1 MPIATNVQ
9 VVKARQSCVT
19 RVAAILAAGVLACA
33 GATTAFAGPPA
44 EQQAQPAP
52 SPPVDRV
59 NVQVPNAQVPN
70 AQVPNTQIQNSQAKT
85 PQAKAAAQKPPA
97 HPKTSRSVPA
107 VAATSAAADTS
118 SITPR
123 GRVYLF
129 RGALGLI
136 FSRGMDRLTEKL
148 QRAGLTADV
157 YEFTICSL
165 ITSNAVDTYKRDP
178 APIILIGHSMGGRC
192 ALQFAE
198 TLQAENIPV
207 SLIVTID
214 PAHLSPEVP
223 TNVERFINIF
233 LSKDVLGG
241 GNIKAVQGFPGH
253 FASYDLDRHDE
264 VLHISIDKM
273 DAIHQQIVAK
283 VRDITMTP
291 VKAEGEIVQL
301 RYVVPPNEPTELWD
315 SGVAVT
321 ARAGDTLQ
329 TLASEFHVP
338 LWSLTQA
345 NSMSDSTPLT
355 EGQRVVVPRHLAPP
369 APVTAVAQPVPP
381 SQPGSSGVLAK
392 QSDRVAR

>member
-1 MPIATNVQ
+1 VQ

-70 AQVPNTQIQNSQAKT
+70 AQVPNTQVQNSQAKT

-97 HPKTSRSVPA
+97 RPKTSRSVPA

-283 VRDITMTP
+283 ARDITMTP

>member
-1 MPIATNVQ
+1 VP
-9 VVKARQSCVT
+9 VVKARQICAR
-19 RVAAILAAGVLACA
+19 RVAAILAAALLVCA
-33 GATTAFAGPPA
+33 GIATAFAAPPTDQQPQPVPAPPA
-44 EQQAQPAP
+44 N
-52 SPPVDRV
+52 RV
-59 NVQVPNAQVPN
+59 SVQVPNVQGQNP
-70 AQVPNTQIQNSQAKT
+70 QGQSTQAKTSQAKT
-85 PQAKAAAQKPPA
+85 SQANTSQAKAAVQKPPA
-97 HPKTSRSVPA
+97 SPKTARNAPA
-107 VAATSAAADTS
+107 AAAPVADTS

-148 QRAGLTADV
+148 HKAGMTADV

-165 ITSNAVDTYKRDP
+165 ITNNALETYKRDP

-207 SLIVTID
+207 NLIVTVD

-241 GNIKAVQGFPGH
+241 GNIKAVRGFPGH

-283 VRDITMTP
+283 VRDIAITP
-291 VKAEGEIVQL
+291 AKTEGETVPL

-315 SGVAVT
+315 SGVAVS

-338 LWSLTQA
+338 LWSLTQT

-355 EGQRVVVPRHLAPP
+355 DGQRVVVPRHLAP
-369 APVTAVAQPVPP
+369 APVTAVAQPVSSSSPP
-381 SQPGSSGVLAK
+381 ASP
-392 QSDRVAR
+392 AR